1 MIRFKGSMTD
11 KRSVYDRVRSDMRKL
26 DNSYTKVG
34 FPAESDVGSA
44 TKKGSHKPAG
54 DISEIAEIAIK
65 NEFGVKEGG
74 RWKIPPRPF
83 FRNAIDTNRTAFNKF
98 RERQY
103 ENTLA
108 GMIDV
113 DEAIGNIGEWLSAK
127 VKQSIRRLKTPP
139 NAPLTIALKGSS
151 NPLIDTGQMLQSV
164 THADKIGGGK
174 IGSKGKES
182 IKIFAK

>member
-1 MIRFKGSMTD
+1 MIHFKGSMLD
-11 KRSVYDRVRSDMRKL
+11 NKSVYDRVRSDMRKL

-34 FPAESDVGSA
+34 FPAEADVGSP
-44 TKKGSHKPAG
+44 TKKGSHKPAS

-65 NEFGVKEGG
+65 NEFGVSEGG

-83 FRNAIDTNRTAFNKF
+83 FRNAIDTNRAAFNSF
-98 RERQY
+98 RNRQY

-108 GMIDV
+108 GLIDV
-113 DEAIGNIGEWLSAK
+113 DQAIGNIGEWLAAK
-127 VKQSIRRLKTPP
+127 VKRSIVRLRTPP
-139 NAPLTIALKGSS
+139 NAPATIARKGSS
-151 NPLIDTGQMLQSV
+151 NPLIDTGQMRQSV

-174 IGSKGKES
+174 SSSKGKES